1 MAQTAGKDVEVYDL
15 PSGWHVDQAIL
26 HDQERVVVIL
36 FGNPTEID
44 VMVQTEM
51 LRKIAPDVVNFAV
64 LYTCDISKVKDFNK
78 SESTVLSVF
87 SFIYIF
93 HFPST
98 LVLQYFKLTPNPKV
112 YELYDPCTLMF
123 FWRNKHVM
131 IDTGTG
137 NNNKVNFLVRNK
149 QELIDMI
156 EVVYRGAKKGR
167 GLVVAVNDYSTRH
180 EY

>member
-26 HDQERVVVIL
+26 HDSERVVVIL
-36 FGNPTEID
+36 FGKPDEID

-64 LYTCDISKVKDFNK
+64 LYTCDNSQVKDFNK
-78 SESTVLSVF
+78 M
-87 SFIYIF
+87 
-93 HFPST
+93 
-98 LVLQYFKLTPNPKV
+98 

>member
-78 SESTVLSVF
+78 M
-87 SFIYIF
+87 
-93 HFPST
+93 
-98 LVLQYFKLTPNPKV
+98 

-131 IDTGTG
+131 IDSGTG
-137 NNNKVNFLVRNK
+137 NNNKVNFLVRSK

>member
-51 LRKIAPDVVNFAV
+51 LRKIAPDVVNFAA

-78 SESTVLSVF
+78 M
-87 SFIYIF
+87 
-93 HFPST
+93 
-98 LVLQYFKLTPNPKV
+98 

-137 NNNKVNFLVRNK
+137 NNNKVNFLVRSK

>member
-78 SESTVLSVF
+78 M
-87 SFIYIF
+87 
-93 HFPST
+93 
-98 LVLQYFKLTPNPKV
+98 

>member
-1 MAQTAGKDVEVYDL
+1 MAEAKVNEAKVHDL
-15 PSGWHVDQAIL
+15 ESGWHVDQAIL
-26 HDQERVVVIL
+26 YDQERVVVIL
-36 FGNPTEID
+36 FGNPNEID

-51 LRKIAPDVVNFAV
+51 LRKIAPDVVNFAT

-78 SESTVLSVF
+78 M
-87 SFIYIF
+87 
-93 HFPST
+93 
-98 LVLQYFKLTPNPKV
+98 

-137 NNNKVNFLVRNK
+137 NNNKVNFLVRSK